1 MFQINVIF
9 SLDIIFSERK
19 GLTVFQKALLS
30 VTYFTIG
37 YYGTAFLFLLIVRYN
52 ISFVLCTYFYFH
64 FLSIY
69 FEA

>member
-19 GLTVFQKALLS
+19 RLTVFQKALLS

-37 YYGTAFLFLLIVRYN
+37 YYSTAFWFLLIVRHN

-64 FLSIY
+64 FLRIY